1 MAKQMDMT
9 YAATSS
15 GETISSVI
23 TVTSGGLIIN
33 IDETIPPSSTDLQFA
48 IAFAYAKLKAYCIR
62 TSAAMTL
69 QFNNSTTGVPE
80 LSMAAGQAT
89 NWHDTDPHAN
99 LFTANVTT
107 LYVTSSAGG
116 TLRAMFL
123 VDPT

>member
-9 YAATSS
+9 YAAASS

-33 IDETIPPSSTDLQFA
+33 IDETIPASSTDLQFS
-48 IAFAYAKLKAYCIR
+48 IAFAHAKLKAYIIR

-80 LSMAAGQAT
+80 LSMAAGQAVA
-89 NWHDTDPHAN
+89 WHANDPHAN
-99 LFTANVTT
+99 LFTADVTT

>member
-9 YAATSS
+9 YAAASS

-33 IDETIPPSSTDLQFA
+33 IDETLPASSTDLQFS
-48 IAFAYAKLKAYCIR
+48 IAFAYAKLKAYIIR

-80 LSMAAGQAT
+80 LSMAAGQAVA
-89 NWHDTDPHAN
+89 WHANDPHAN
-99 LFTANVTT
+99 LFTADVTT